1 MERQVIF
8 RDRQEVTP
16 EDLNNPQLF
25 AQAAID
31 HVVGDGIDGG
41 RKFTGFVTTQDS
53 ATEVLVASG
62 RLYFDGEVYFR
73 DEDGGVT
80 LDLNGLKPN
89 LLKRVVVVVAS
100 PQVQEVDADDRDFEV
115 DAETHTYVPESVPME
130 RQRFARLEAIAGVEA
145 VSPSAPVIDAGG
157 VVIAYV
163 NMGPAGIESILR
175 NTARVLPNLGA
186 VAGDVDA
193 LQAFREV
200 TEPQVSSLKSDLSRL
215 ANDLA
220 DGGDKELLLQVAG
233 DLAAVKAKLDLPD
246 TYVAYRAL
254 PFLDESQSDTGAGDY
269 AARIVEGLRFPT
281 AATASAALA
290 LLNVNQPEAKVS
302 AGGGLLLP
310 HYNEVERRITKGDSG
325 TISLAEYS
333 VQEARDMVKQ
343 TISRTRIRYGGDFE
357 VTVGSA
363 WWNGGAYADRL
374 NGSVRNVFQKGG
386 ETFQVYET
394 GKVDQDGHKI
404 VRLAK
409 FWTDEVTSPYWSRV
423 VTEQSVLGYAHTE
436 TFLNGQDRWVTALGP
451 QMMVKPANGSL
462 IVGICKTYRGEP
474 DFEQIIAMTSVD
486 AEDLVLIS
494 DPAGPTKIAIEPT
507 FLKGGER
514 YGYFVVTQYGFRIQ
528 YIDAETAAAEGTTGT
543 YFYGLNGGAWYPS
556 PDKHLVWR
564 DWQAVFPRT
573 RVDIDLQ
580 PLQLGGGIQMID
592 ILADSVRPGSTDLVF
607 SVQVGGVYKP
617 LDDFDPTLLNDLPAV
632 LQFRVSFVGTSDV
645 MPGLRLTGSLAT
657 TSRLALVAKHISTTK
672 AIASSSTIVTNAK
685 LRGFDG
691 AHNTITF
698 KIDRGPGT
706 LETADSVVTI
716 THPDGVIE
724 KIATFNLAAATTD
737 YKSVIDMTTDA
748 AARPF
753 TVAELLEIA
762 E

>member
-1 MERQVIF
+1 MERQTQF

-16 EDLNNPQLF
+16 EDLNNPQIF
-25 AQAAID
+25 TQQAID
-31 HVVGDGIDGG
+31 HVVLDGIDGG

-53 ATEVLVASG
+53 ATEVLVAEG
-62 RLYFDGEVYFR
+62 RLYFDGAVYAR

-89 LLKRVVVVVAS
+89 LLKRVVVIVAS
-100 PQVQEVDADDRDFEV
+100 PQVQEVDEQERDFEV
-115 DAETHTYVPESVPME
+115 DAETHTYVPQAVSME

-145 VSPSAPVIDAGG
+145 VSPVAPAIDAGG
-157 VVIAYV
+157 VVVAFV

-175 NTARVLPNLGA
+175 NSARGLPNLGV
-186 VAGDVDA
+186 VAGDVDQ
-193 LQAFREV
+193 LQAFREA

-220 DGGDKELLLQVAG
+220 ISGDKELLLQVAG

-254 PFLDESQSDTGAGDY
+254 PFLDETQSDTAAGGY
-269 AARIVEGLRFPT
+269 TARVVEGLRFPT
-281 AATASAALA
+281 AATNSAALA
-290 LLNVNQPEAKVS
+290 LLNVNQPEARVS
-302 AGGGLLLP
+302 AGGLLLP
-310 HYNEVERRITKGDSG
+310 LYTEAERRITKGDSG

-333 VQEARDMVKQ
+333 VQEARDMVKMAM
-343 TISRTRIRYGGDFE
+343 SRTRIRYGGDFE

-363 WWNGGAYADRL
+363 WWNGGAYVDRL
-374 NGSVRNVFQKGG
+374 NSSVRNVFQKNG
-386 ETFQVYET
+386 ETFQVYDT

-409 FWTDEVTSPYWSRV
+409 FWMDEVTEPYWSRV
-423 VTEQSVLGYAHTE
+423 VTEQNILGYAHVE
-436 TFLNGQDRWVTALGP
+436 TYLNGQDRWVTALGP
-451 QMMVKPANGSL
+451 QIMAKPANGSI

-474 DFEQIIAMTSVD
+474 DFDQIIAMTSVD
-486 AEDLVLIS
+486 AEDVVLTS

-514 YGYFVVTQYGFRIQ
+514 YGYFVVTQYGFRMQ
-528 YIDAETAAAEGTTGT
+528 YIDGETAAGEGATGT
-543 YFYGLNGGAWYPS
+543 YFYGLNGGAWYAA

-580 PLQLGGGIQMID
+580 PLVLGGGIQLID
-592 ILADSVRPGSTDLVF
+592 ILADSVRPGSTDLVY
-607 SVQVGGVYKP
+607 SVQVGGAYKS
-617 LDDFDPTLLNDLPAV
+617 LDDFDPTLLGDLPAV
-632 LQFRVSFVGTSDV
+632 LQFRASFVGTADV
-645 MPGLRLTGSLAT
+645 MPGLRLTGSVAT
-657 TSRLALVAKHISTTK
+657 TSRLATVAKHISTTK

-685 LRGFDG
+685 LRGFDA
-691 AHNTITF
+691 AHNTVTF

-706 LETADSVVTI
+706 LETADSVVTV

-724 KIATFNLAAATTD
+724 KIATFNLAAATTA